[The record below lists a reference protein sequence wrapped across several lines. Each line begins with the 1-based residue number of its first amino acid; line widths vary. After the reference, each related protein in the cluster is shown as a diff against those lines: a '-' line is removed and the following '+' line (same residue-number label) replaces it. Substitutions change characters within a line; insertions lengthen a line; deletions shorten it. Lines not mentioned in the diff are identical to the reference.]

1 MTGDAGDARPP
12 LIVVMGVAG
21 SGKSTIGPLL
31 ADELGAP
38 FLDADT
44 LHSEA
49 NVAKMSAGTPL
60 TDDDRWP
67 WLARVG
73 RTLADSGRPGLVVA
87 CSALRRAH
95 RQAIREH
102 ARSVAFV
109 HLAGSATILASRLS
123 RRSGHFMPVSLLKS
137 QLDTLE
143 PLAADEAGVTVDID
157 RSAEDVVRIA
167 LSAVRSAALT

>member
-1 MTGDAGDARPP
+1 MTGEAGDARPP

-21 SGKSTIGPLL
+21 SGKSSIGPLL
-31 ADELGAP
+31 ADELGAS

-44 LHSEA
+44 LHPEA

-60 TDDDRWP
+60 TDEDRWP

-73 RTLADSGRPGLVVA
+73 RALADSGPAGLVVA
-87 CSALRRAH
+87 CSALRRSH

-102 ARSVAFV
+102 APSVTFV
-109 HLAGSATILASRLS
+109 HLAGSATTLAQRLS
-123 RRSGHFMPVSLLKS
+123 NRSGHFMPVSLLDS

-143 PLAADEAGVTVDID
+143 PLGADEAGVTVDID
-157 RSAEDVVRIA
+157 RSPEDIVRIA
-167 LSAVRSAALT
+167 LSEVGHLLA